1 MGNMKHFFE
10 EFKQFISKGNVMD
23 LAVGVIIGGAFTSIV
38 NSLTSDIIM
47 PIVSIFTGGINFE
60 DMKLQIPIGAGEAYF
75 AYGSFINAV
84 IQFLII
90 ALVVF
95 LLVKAVNKLR
105 SLGPGE
111 QTSAPQ
117 CPYCKEEIPEGATR
131 CPFCTAELNE
141 PAKPQ
146 KAS

>member
-1 MGNMKHFFE
+1 MKHFFE
-10 EFKQFISKGNVMD
+10 EFKEFISKGSVMD
-23 LAVGVIIGGAFTSIV
+23 LAVGVIIGSAFTSIV
-38 NSLTSDIIM
+38 NALTSDIIM

-90 ALVVF
+90 AFVVF
-95 LLVKAVNKLR
+95 LLVKGVNKLR
-105 SLGPGE
+105 SLGHGK
-111 QTSAPQ
+111 TTAPT

-131 CPFCTAELNE
+131 CPFCTATLDE

-146 KAS
+146 KA